1 MVHTVSFGVST
12 SINKPGVAAELN
24 PERWQEVSRIFKSA
38 IELDGEAREA
48 YLAEECARDDS
59 IREEVSRLISSH
71 EKASAENFI
80 NTPPNAK
87 SNSSDSEDRR
97 LTNGQWLGP
106 YQVYEASRHRWNG

>member
-1 MVHTVSFGVST
+1 LEEQ
-12 SINKPGVAAELN
+12 AELT

-48 YLAEECARDDS
+48 YLARECAHDDS

-80 NTPPNAK
+80 DTPPDANF
-87 SNSSDSEDRR
+87 NSSDSETRR
-97 LTNGQWLGP
+97 LADEQWL
-106 YQVYEASRHRWNG
+106 